1 MYTASINGLFA
12 ISSNEVNVCGMPC
25 LVANSSARSCVREHT
40 AASSKRSSCRP
51 PAMTQSVMLLVPTTP
66 NRIFFIIQ
74 VFSQSYDKLFVIQ
87 KIDCIFAPMKIVVSE
102 EIKNACPQFAGI
114 AIAATVKNTSYCEAL
129 WQKIDEFTVRYRE
142 MYTTDSI
149 KDMVTIRAT
158 REAYKKC
165 GKDPSR
171 YRPSGEAL
179 CRRIL
184 RGIPLY
190 QIDTLFDLINLV
202 SIRYGYSIGG
212 FDADKFEGD
221 TLTLGI
227 GKAGEPYEGIGR
239 GELNIEGMPVY
250 RDAIGGVGT
259 PTSDNERTKLGLE
272 TTRLLTIINGYSGK
286 EGLREAADYMVELI
300 KEFAS
305 AENVELIEFE

>member
-1 MYTASINGLFA
+1 
-12 ISSNEVNVCGMPC
+12 
-25 LVANSSARSCVREHT
+25 
-40 AASSKRSSCRP
+40 
-51 PAMTQSVMLLVPTTP
+51 
-66 NRIFFIIQ
+66 
-74 VFSQSYDKLFVIQ
+74 
-87 KIDCIFAPMKIVVSE
+87 MKIIVSE

-114 AIAATVKNTSYCEAL
+114 AVVATVRNTAYSEAL

-149 KDMVTIRAT
+149 KDMVTIKAT
-158 REAYKKC
+158 RDAYKKC

-190 QIDTLFDLINLV
+190 QIDTLVDLINLV

-227 GKAGEPYEGIGR
+227 GKVGEPYEGIGR

-250 RDAIGGVGT
+250 RDAVGGVGT
-259 PTSDNERTKLGLE
+259 PTSDNERTKLGVE
-272 TTRLLTIINGYSGK
+272 TTRLFTIINGYSGK
-286 EGLREAADYMVELI
+286 EGLQEAAEYMVELLE
-300 KEFAS
+300 EFAS
-305 AENVELIEFE
+305 ATDVQLIPFE

>member
-1 MYTASINGLFA
+1 
-12 ISSNEVNVCGMPC
+12 MP
-25 LVANSSARSCVREHT
+25 N
-40 AASSKRSSCRP
+40 
-51 PAMTQSVMLLVPTTP
+51 
-66 NRIFFIIQ
+66 
-74 VFSQSYDKLFVIQ
+74 
-87 KIDCIFAPMKIVVSE
+87 MKIIVSE
-102 EIKNACPQFAGI
+102 EIKSACPQFAGI
-114 AIAATVKNTSYCEAL
+114 AVAATVKNTSYSEAL

-149 KDMVTIRAT
+149 KDMVTIHAT

-171 YRPSGEAL
+171 YRPSSEAL

-190 QIDTLFDLINLV
+190 QIDTLVDLINLV

-212 FDADKFEGD
+212 FDSDKFEGD

-239 GELNIEGMPVY
+239 GTLNIEGMPVY
-250 RDAIGGVGT
+250 RDAVGGVGT

-272 TTRLLTIINGYSGK
+272 TTHLLTIINGYSGK
-286 EGLREAADYMVELI
+286 EGLREAADYMVELM

-305 AENVELIEFE
+305 AEDVELIEFE